1 MYMIYSITIE
11 ETISQEFKINASSME
26 EAMNTAEEKYN
37 SGEFILAPGALV
49 AKQMCAENESGTEV
63 SEWIE
68 F

>member
-1 MYMIYSITIE
+1 MIYSITIE
-11 ETISQEFKINASSME
+11 ETISQEFKIDASSME
-26 EAMNTAEEKYN
+26 EAMNIAEKKYN

-49 AKQMCAENESGTEV
+49 AKQMYAENESGTET